1 MLTTTKREMKMG
13 KQHNGLTALFM
24 ALALAGSCSLFS
36 ASAVAAE
43 TTEYAMPEQGT
54 MELTLGRD
62 GLAPIKA
69 VVGKSFIMRTGKMA
83 LKRISVTDPTVI
95 DYTLLSPTELYML
108 PKSYGTTNITLWTK
122 DGKTAVLDIDVDIDT
137 AELQGKL
144 AQLLPNEKNI
154 TVTTAAK
161 SIVLQ
166 GTVSNPEAL
175 SQAVDIAN
183 AYVRY
188 LNRDIVLP
196 IVAGTSKV
204 GAGTQISVGSGTSI
218 RQASAV
224 AGVQVINMLRVTDPM
239 QVMLEVKVAEVSKGL
254 LDQLGAKIEGAT
266 LTNHANGDSIGF
278 ATDLLALISHAT
290 VSGATATTNNALTLN
305 VGNSTITIN
314 AQKGDN
320 VLRLLAEPNIMAISG
335 QEGSFL
341 SGGKIYIPVLQ
352 NSTGGGSAGGI
363 TLQEQDFGVLL
374 NFLPTVLANG
384 RINLKV
390 SPEVS
395 EVTGTT
401 NTNWGQIPTLS
412 VRKAST
418 TVQLND
424 GQSFAIAGLIK
435 NNLTET
441 VNRIPMLGEIPILG
455 ALFRSSEFQE
465 GKTELMF
472 VVTPHLVKPLPPN
485 YQLPTDS
492 FKAPNRPEY
501 FLEGRMES
509 ATPPAA
515 PAAAAP
521 KANPDNL
528 RMN

>member
-13 KQHNGLTALFM
+13 KQRKGLTALFM
-24 ALALAGSCSLFS
+24 ALTLAGSCTLIS
-36 ASAVAAE
+36 ASALAADAG
-43 TTEYAMPEQGT
+43 EYAMPEQGT

-144 AQLLPNEKNI
+144 AELLPNEKNI
-154 TVTTAAK
+154 KVVTAAK

-175 SQAVDIAN
+175 SQAVDIAD

-188 LNRDIVLP
+188 LNRDFVIP
-196 IVAGTSKV
+196 IVAGSKQV
-204 GAGTQISVGSGTSI
+204 GAGTQISVGGGTSI

-224 AGVQVINMLRVTDPM
+224 AGVQVINMLRVSDPM

-254 LDQLGAKIEGAT
+254 LDQLGTKIENAK
-266 LTNHANGDSIGF
+266 LTNHANGDSISF
-278 ATDLLALISHAT
+278 ASSLLALIS
-290 VSGATATTNNALTLN
+290 SGASAGDAVGNNIKLN
-305 VGNSTITIN
+305 VGNATITIN
-314 AQKGDN
+314 AQKGDS
-320 VLRLLAEPNIMAISG
+320 VVRLLAEPNIMAISG

-341 SGGKIYIPVLQ
+341 SGGKVYIPVLQ
-352 NSTGGGSAGGI
+352 NTTGGGATGI
-363 TLQEQDFGVLL
+363 TLQEETFGVLL
-374 NFLPTVLANG
+374 NFHPTVLANG

-390 SPEVS
+390 APEVS

-401 NTNWGQIPTLS
+401 NTPYGQIPTLS

-435 NNLTET
+435 NSVTET

-485 YQLPTDS
+485 YQLPTDNL
-492 FKAPNRPEY
+492 KTPNRPEY

-515 PAAAAP
+515 PAAEPP